1 LADPQV
7 KQGLV
12 IENNDYQMQQ
22 GKIFVGEIKGK
33 NFMCEILNKRC
44 FLSENCSKAK
54 WTWKA
59 LPRIHFENSRNLP

>member
-1 LADPQV
+1 
-7 KQGLV
+7 
-12 IENNDYQMQQ
+12 MQQ